1 MALSTQAVP
10 ALGRTQRRNSLS
22 SGSKGAIIAGLSRI
36 GMIFVVIF
44 VLGVLPLLSGRD
56 IATSVY
62 RSRYSEGEI
71 DPQALEAIRQELGLE
86 NGVFGAFF
94 VWLGNAVR
102 GDLGVSWASNRPVLP
117 DMLVSLGTS
126 LVLMLAALTVALV
139 LAALLTIP
147 TFRRGLAGRS
157 DRTGGGLAATFTALP
172 EFLLASVL
180 LVVFA
185 VWLGWFPPFGWRG
198 PVYLVLP
205 ALSLGL
211 PAGGFLGRLLSDAL
225 ASTFSERWV
234 ATWQVAGYSKTR
246 IVFAAIRRTLPGVAA
261 PMSLILVGLT
271 AGAVVI
277 EQVYSIPGIGRA
289 ALGAAQGQD
298 LPTLQAAVILLML
311 LAVALGIGASLMRR
325 VLLGPALRSNS
336 LPAAVPKTPSSRWA
350 LVLPATMLLLL
361 ILIIVSGLPRDPLA
375 LDYTRLQVPSWEL
388 PLGADASGRDVLA
401 RISHGAL
408 STIGVAAIV
417 AAICLVLGLFVGM
430 FPNLGAGP
438 IEVTNAAP
446 TIISG
451 LIVAAILG
459 PSAFGAAVAVT
470 IVSWAPLAA
479 HTAALVS
486 EVKAQPH
493 VQIAPVLGVGKV
505 RLMLRYVLPSVIG
518 PVFRH
523 ACLRL
528 PGIALGLAALGFLGL
543 GPQPPQPDWGLVLG
557 EGMPYVERAPLV
569 VLVPAAALVILSIF
583 AVSLSSL
590 SFDLR
595 SGRARPSRRR
605 RTMTAVQPTST
616 GLMPITAGAPDPAG
630 ATPADTDTAGEHL
643 SERPS

>member
-10 ALGRTQRRNSLS
+10 ALGRTRRRNMIST
-22 SGSKGAIIAGLSRI
+22 GSKGAIIAGLSRVV
-36 GMIFVVIF
+36 MIFLVVF
-44 VLGVLPLLSGRD
+44 LLGVLPLLSGRD
-56 IATSVY
+56 VATSVY
-62 RSRYSEGEI
+62 RARYAEGEI

-86 NGVFGAFF
+86 NGVFGAFIA
-94 VWLGNAVR
+94 WLGNAVR
-102 GDLGVSWASNRPVLP
+102 GDLGTSWTSNRPVLP
-117 DMLVSLGTS
+117 DMLASLSNS
-126 LVLMLAALTVALV
+126 LLIMLAALVVAV
-139 LAALLTIP
+139 IVAALLTIP

-157 DRTGGGLAATFTALP
+157 DRTGGGLAAAFTALP
-172 EFLLASVL
+172 DFLLASVL

-185 VWLGWFPPFGWRG
+185 VWLGWLPPFGWRG
-198 PVYLVLP
+198 PIYAVLP
-205 ALSLGL
+205 ALALGL
-211 PAGGFLGRLLSDAL
+211 PAGGFLGRLLSDGL
-225 ASTFSERWV
+225 ANTFSERWV
-234 ATWQVAGYSKTR
+234 ATWQVAGYSKPR
-246 IVFAAIRRTLPGVAA
+246 IILAAIRRTLPGVAA
-261 PMSLILVGLT
+261 PMALILVGIT

-289 ALGAAQGQD
+289 ALGAAQSQD
-298 LPTLQAAVILLML
+298 LPTLQSAVILLML
-311 LAVALGIGASLMRR
+311 LAVVLGIGASLIRR
-325 VLLGPALRSNS
+325 LLLGPALRSNS
-336 LPAAVPKTPSSRWA
+336 LPAAVPKTPSSKWA

-361 ILIIVSGLPRDPLA
+361 VVMILAGLPRDPLA
-375 LDYTRLQVPSWEL
+375 LDYARLQVPSWEL

-401 RISHGAL
+401 RISHGAMA
-408 STIGVAAIV
+408 TIGVAAIV
-417 AAICLVLGLFVGM
+417 SAICLVIGLIVGM

-446 TIISG
+446 TIIAG

-459 PSAFGAAVAVT
+459 PSALGAAVAVT
-470 IVSWAPLAA
+470 VVCWAPLAA

-493 VQIAPVLGVGKV
+493 LQIAPVLGVGQT

-543 GPQPPQPDWGLVLG
+543 GPQPPAPDWGLVLG

-595 SGRARPSRRR
+595 GGRARPSRRR
-605 RTMTAVQPTST
+605 RSMRSA
-616 GLMPITAGAPDPAG
+616 LA
-630 ATPADTDTAGEHL
+630 ADTGILPAVGNDAPAVAETE
-643 SERPS
+643 ETQK

>member
-22 SGSKGAIIAGLSRI
+22 SGSKGAIIAGLSRVV
-36 GMIFVVIF
+36 MIFLVIF
-44 VLGVLPLLSGRD
+44 MLGVLPLLSGRD

-62 RSRYSEGEI
+62 RSRYSEGAI

-94 VWLGNAVR
+94 AWLGNALR
-102 GDLGVSWASNRPVLP
+102 GDLGNSWASNRPVLP
-117 DMLVSLGTS
+117 DMLVSLSNS
-126 LVLMLAALTVALV
+126 LLVMLAALVVAV
-139 LAALLTIP
+139 ILAALLTIP

-157 DRTGGGLAATFTALP
+157 DRTGGGLAAAFTALP

-185 VWLGWFPPFGWRG
+185 VWLGWLPPFGWRG
-198 PVYLVLP
+198 PIYAVLP

-211 PAGGFLGRLLSDAL
+211 PAGGFLGRLLSDSL

-234 ATWQVAGYSKTR
+234 ATWQVAGYSKSR
-246 IVFAAIRRTLPGVAA
+246 IIFAAIRRTLPGVAA
-261 PMSLILVGLT
+261 PMALILVGIT

-277 EQVYSIPGIGRA
+277 EQVYAIPGIGRA
-289 ALGAAQGQD
+289 ALGAAQSQD

-311 LAVALGIGASLMRR
+311 LAVALGIGASLIRR
-325 VLLGPALRSNS
+325 LLLGPALRSNS
-336 LPAAVPKTPSSRWA
+336 LPAAVPKTPSSKWA

-361 ILIIVSGLPRDPLA
+361 VLMIVAGLPRDPFA
-375 LDYTRLQVPSWEL
+375 LDYTRLQPPSWEL

-401 RISHGAL
+401 RISHGAM
-408 STIGVAAIV
+408 STIGVAAV
-417 AAICLVLGLFVGM
+417 VTAICLVLGLLVGM

-446 TIISG
+446 TIIAG

-470 IVSWAPLAA
+470 VVSWAPLAA

-493 VQIAPVLGVGKV
+493 VQIAPVLGVGKT
-505 RLMLRYVLPSVIG
+505 RLMLRYVMPSVIG

-543 GPQPPQPDWGLVLG
+543 GPQPPAPDWGLVLG

-569 VLVPAAALVILSIF
+569 VLVPALALVLLSIF

-595 SGRARPSRRR
+595 GGRARPSRRR
-605 RTMTAVQPTST
+605 RTMRSALATDTGILPTADITTPSDHPSRTLPTQ
-616 GLMPITAGAPDPAG
+616 
-630 ATPADTDTAGEHL
+630 DTD
-643 SERPS
+643 